1 MALIDRNRLVCV
13 GKVVRAHG
21 LKGELRVASLSDAPG
36 FLASLTELYVD
47 SRHGLQTHR
56 VGRIREGNG
65 LWIVALDDVPDRAAA
80 ERLVGGELLVERDR
94 LAPLETDQY
103 FVDELIG
110 CDVETVAGVPVGQV
124 AEVVETGAYDLLR
137 IVSEGGAVMVPM
149 VGDVIRKVDATRKRI
164 VIDPP
169 PGLLQP

>member
-1 MALIDRNRLVCV
+1 MALIDRERLVCV

-47 SRHGLQTHR
+47 SRHGLEAHQ
-56 VGRIREGNG
+56 VSRIRDGNG
-65 LWIVALDDVPDRAAA
+65 LWIVALEGVPDRDAA
-80 ERLVGGELLVERDR
+80 ERLVGAELLVERDR
-94 LAPLETDQY
+94 LAPLEADQY

-110 CDVETVAGVPVGQV
+110 CAVETLAGVPVGEV
-124 AEVVETGAYDLLR
+124 AEVVETGAYDMLR
-137 IVSEGGAVMVPM
+137 IVSQDGAVLVPM
-149 VGDVIRKVDATRKRI
+149 VGEVIREVDQARKRI